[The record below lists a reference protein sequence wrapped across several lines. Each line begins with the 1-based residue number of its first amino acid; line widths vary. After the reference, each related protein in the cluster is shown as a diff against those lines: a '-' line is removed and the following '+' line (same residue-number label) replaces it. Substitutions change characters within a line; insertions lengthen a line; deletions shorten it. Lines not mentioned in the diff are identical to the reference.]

1 MWFLL
6 LAQLMGASLSVKV
19 ECERLLAPGRLRC
32 TVDATSTTSMQW
44 ADLQI
49 VETPDFLQPLRGR
62 LALSEGEMRSAQAV
76 RWQFAAVAKSAAE
89 GELTVRVRALVCPSA
104 DQCVPETALATA
116 HVVVG
121 R

>member
-1 MWFLL
+1 MWLL
-6 LAQLMGASLSVKV
+6 LLTQLMGASLSVKL

-32 TVDATSTTSMQW
+32 TVETASTAAIQW

-49 VETPDFLQPLRGR
+49 VETPAFLQPLRGR
-62 LALSEGEMRSAQAV
+62 LALSEGEVRQPQGI

-89 GELTVRVRALVCPSA
+89 GDMTVRVRALVCNA
-104 DQCVPETALATA
+104 DQCLPETALATA